1 MDFTEQHSPEIL
13 GILHGFDRILIR
25 GTVTNFFYPN
35 GMMYYLSRTDTL
47 LKDFPALAEAQ
58 TKALREHLEKL
69 AGQSGVTIQYLNSS
83 SIDKDALAKKALS
96 QDPEKTGLIAAFSA
110 LEVSPSFTVRS
121 NGQSKR
127 LEMRTEKRQHLHYY
141 FYHMDEEFGWMYV
154 RIQSWY
160 PFSMQI
166 YVNGKEWLKRQL
178 DREGI
183 AYREYKNGI
192 TWAAGLN
199 RAQELSDT
207 LVQKNWQRFGDVF
220 ARRLNLH
227 LGTIEQALGEGYRW
241 SLHQIEYATD
251 VLFKR
256 QDYLAELFPRLVQ
269 HSILFKGGEDIYTFF
284 GRSLTPQSKTEATG
298 SLKRFEAGFRVKH
311 FMDKNSIKMYNKG
324 SVLRIE
330 TTINN
335 SKAFK
340 IFKDVNKRN
349 GQSVQAWGPM
359 GKGVSNL
366 YRYAQVAQRAN
377 LKYLQGLVD
386 VKPPS
391 TLPKKVENISQPVVV
406 KSRNGNDRK
415 VPGFNLL
422 TKSTSLV
429 LEAINDARFS
439 LSAFGNATLRQVLIQ
454 KDVLQLN
461 EQDPLNLK
469 KLSNKVTRLIAKLK
483 AHKLIVKINKTF
495 KYKLTVEGQKVVH
508 NLLKFKKL
516 ELAYA

>member
-1 MDFTEQHSPEIL
+1 MTK
-13 GILHGFDRILIR
+13 
-25 GTVTNFFYPN
+25 FFYSN
-35 GMMYYLSRTDTL
+35 GMMGYLSRTDTL
-47 LKDFPALAEAQ
+47 LKDFPALAETQ

-69 AGQSGVTIQYLNSS
+69 AGQSGVPIEYLNSS

-96 QDPEKTGLIAAFSA
+96 KDPKKTGLIAAFSA
-110 LEVSPSFTVRS
+110 LEISPSFTVRS

-127 LEMRTEKRQHLHYY
+127 LEVRTEKRQHLHYY
-141 FYHMDEEFGWMYV
+141 FYYMDEEFGWMYA
-154 RIQSWY
+154 RIQSWH

-183 AYREYKNGI
+183 AYQEYKNSI
-192 TWAAGLN
+192 TGAADLK

-207 LVQKNWQRFGDVF
+207 LVQKNWQRFGDAF
-220 ARRLNLH
+220 ARRLNPH
-227 LGTIEQALGEGYRW
+227 LGMMEQALGEGYRW
-241 SLHQIEYATD
+241 SLHQVEYATD

-256 QDYLAELFPRLVQ
+256 QGYLEELFPSLAQ

-284 GRSLTPQSKTEATG
+284 GRSLAPQSRTEATG
-298 SLKRFEAGFRVKH
+298 SSRRFDAGFRVKH
-311 FMDKNSIKMYNKG
+311 SMDKNSIKMYNKG

-335 SKAFK
+335 SKAFQ
-340 IFKDVNKRN
+340 IFKDINKRN
-349 GQSVQAWGPM
+349 GQTVQAWGPM

-377 LKYLQGLVD
+377 LKYLQGLAD
-386 VKPPS
+386 VKAPPS
-391 TLPKKVENISQPVVV
+391 LPKKVEDISQPVKVR
-406 KSRNGNDRK
+406 SRTGTERT

-422 TKSTSLV
+422 TKSTSLI

-439 LSAFGNATLRQVLIQ
+439 LKAFGNASLRQVLIQ
-454 KDVLQLN
+454 KGVLQLN
-461 EQDPLNLK
+461 EQDPSNPK
-469 KLSNKVTRLIAKLK
+469 KLANIVTRLIAKLK

-495 KYKLTVEGQKVVH
+495 KYRLTVEGQKIVH
-508 NLLKFKKL
+508 NLLEFKKV
-516 ELAYA
+516 ELTYI